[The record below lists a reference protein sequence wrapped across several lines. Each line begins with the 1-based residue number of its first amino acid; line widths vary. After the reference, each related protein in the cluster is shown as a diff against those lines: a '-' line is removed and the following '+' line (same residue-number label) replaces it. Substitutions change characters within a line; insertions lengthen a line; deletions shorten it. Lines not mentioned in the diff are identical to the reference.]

1 MGSSLSASET
11 DIAWV
16 AGIIDGE
23 GSIGLWNYRTKATRT
38 QKKRPYLAIALNCEA
53 TMIRVR
59 DLLGPSLKLYSPKLA
74 KAHYKEQ
81 WRFAVA
87 NRKVLAICELIQPY
101 STTKRD
107 AIEAVFQYYSPKAE
121 AERNAENQRKAQT
134 AKALKRAKRLHDEEA
149 SHP

>member
-1 MGSSLSASET
+1 MEPSLSVSAT
-11 DIAWV
+11 DVAWV
-16 AGIIDGE
+16 SGIIDGE
-23 GSIGLWNYRTKATRT
+23 GSIGVWNYRTNSGA
-38 QKKRPYLAIALNCEA
+38 QAKRPYLAITMTCEK

-59 DLLGPSLKLYSPKLA
+59 DLLGPGLKLYSPKLA
-74 KAHYKEQ
+74 KTHYKEQ

-87 NRKVLAICELIQPY
+87 NRKVLAICKLIHPY